1 MRKWNKL
8 LAMLLA
14 MVMVFGLTAT
24 AFAAEGDKS
33 EDPKTEATEPTEGE
47 DKDEATEPAEG
58 EDKDEATEP
67 TEGEDKDEATEPTE
81 GEDKD
86 EAAEPTEGEEDK
98 DEATEPTEGEDDK
111 DEATEPTEPAEP
123 AEPAAV
129 TFSDVA
135 ENNWFYE
142 FVMKMAAA
150 EVVNGYTD
158 GTFRP
163 QGAVTWGQA
172 LKMALLT
179 AKYEDAKPVE
189 GGSWA
194 SGYIALAKAEGIIA
208 EDAEIDHNK
217 NITRVEMCELLAKA
231 LKVAASEK
239 ESIFSDTDNGYVMA
253 LVDLEV
259 ISVAETFNPD
269 GELTRAELCKIL
281 ASVPEKSAEPTEPA
295 DPAEPA
301 EDEDKKDEADADKKD
316 EADADKAD
324 DADKTD
330 DADKADDADKDADAD
345 AKEPVEGDKE
355 PADDANA
362 DKDAE

>member
-8 LAMLLA
+8 LALALA

-33 EDPKTEATEPTEGE
+33 EDPKTEAAEPTEGE
-47 DKDEATEPAEG
+47 DKTDAAEPAEG
-58 EDKDEATEP
+58 EDKDDAAEPAEGEDKTDAAEPAEGEDKDDATEP
-67 TEGEDKDEATEPTE
+67 TEGEDKDDATEPT
-81 GEDKD
+81 
-86 EAAEPTEGEEDK
+86 
-98 DEATEPTEGEDDK
+98 
-111 DEATEPTEPAEP
+111 EP

-355 PADDANA
+355 PADDADA

>member
-8 LAMLLA
+8 LALVLA

-33 EDPKTEATEPTEGE
+33 EDPKTEAAEPTEGE
-47 DKDEATEPAEG
+47 DKTDATEPAEG
-58 EDKDEATEP
+58 EDKDDAAEP
-67 TEGEDKDEATEPTE
+67 AEGEDKD
-81 GEDKD
+81 D
-86 EAAEPTEGEEDK
+86 
-98 DEATEPTEGEDDK
+98 
-111 DEATEPTEPAEP
+111 ATEPTEPAEP

-301 EDEDKKDEADADKKD
+301 EDED
-316 EADADKAD
+316 
-324 DADKTD
+324 
-330 DADKADDADKDADAD
+330 D

-355 PADDANA
+355 PADDADA

>member
-8 LAMLLA
+8 LALALA

-33 EDPKTEATEPTEGE
+33 EDPKTEAAEPTEGE
-47 DKDEATEPAEG
+47 DKTDAAEPAEGEDKTDAAEPAEG
-58 EDKDEATEP
+58 EDKDDATEP
-67 TEGEDKDEATEPTE
+67 TEGEDKD
-81 GEDKD
+81 D
-86 EAAEPTEGEEDK
+86 
-98 DEATEPTEGEDDK
+98 
-111 DEATEPTEPAEP
+111 ATEPTEPAEP
-123 AEPAAV
+123 ATV

-194 SGYIALAKAEGIIA
+194 SGYIALAKAKGIIA

-324 DADKTD
+324 DADK
-330 DADKADDADKDADAD
+330 DADAD

-355 PADDANA
+355 PADDADA

>member
-8 LAMLLA
+8 LALVLA

-33 EDPKTEATEPTEGE
+33 EDPKTEAAEPTEGE
-47 DKDEATEPAEG
+47 DKTDATEPAEG
-58 EDKDEATEP
+58 EDKDDAAEPAEGEDKDDATEP
-67 TEGEDKDEATEPTE
+67 TEGEDKD
-81 GEDKD
+81 D
-86 EAAEPTEGEEDK
+86 
-98 DEATEPTEGEDDK
+98 
-111 DEATEPTEPAEP
+111 ATEPTEPAEP

-269 GELTRAELCKIL
+269 GELTRAQLCKIL

-330 DADKADDADKDADAD
+330 DADKADDTDKDADAD

-355 PADDANA
+355 PADDADA

>member
-8 LAMLLA
+8 LALLLA

-33 EDPKTEATEPTEGE
+33 EDPKTEAAEPTEGE
-47 DKDEATEPAEG
+47 DKTDATEPAEG
-58 EDKDEATEP
+58 EDKDDAAEPAEGEDKDDATEP
-67 TEGEDKDEATEPTE
+67 TEGEDKD
-81 GEDKD
+81 D
-86 EAAEPTEGEEDK
+86 
-98 DEATEPTEGEDDK
+98 
-111 DEATEPTEPAEP
+111 ATEPTEPAEP

-316 EADADKAD
+316 EADADKKDEA

-330 DADKADDADKDADAD
+330 DTDKADDADKDADAD

-355 PADDANA
+355 PADDADA

>member
-8 LAMLLA
+8 LALVLA

-33 EDPKTEATEPTEGE
+33 EDPKTEAAEPTEGE
-47 DKDEATEPAEG
+47 DKTDATEPAEG
-58 EDKDEATEP
+58 EDKDDAAEPAEGEDKDDATEP
-67 TEGEDKDEATEPTE
+67 TEGEDKD
-81 GEDKD
+81 D
-86 EAAEPTEGEEDK
+86 
-98 DEATEPTEGEDDK
+98 
-111 DEATEPTEPAEP
+111 ATEPTEPAEP

-330 DADKADDADKDADAD
+330 DADKADDTDKDADAD

-355 PADDANA
+355 PADDADA
-362 DKDAE
+362 DKDAK

>member
-8 LAMLLA
+8 LALVLA

-33 EDPKTEATEPTEGE
+33 EDPKTEAAETTEGE
-47 DKDEATEPAEG
+47 DKDDAAEPAEG
-58 EDKDEATEP
+58 EDKDDATEP
-67 TEGEDKDEATEPTE
+67 TEGEDKD
-81 GEDKD
+81 D
-86 EAAEPTEGEEDK
+86 
-98 DEATEPTEGEDDK
+98 
-111 DEATEPTEPAEP
+111 ATEPTEPAEP

-316 EADADKAD
+316 EADADKKDEA

-330 DADKADDADKDADAD
+330 DTDKADDADKDADAD

-355 PADDANA
+355 PADDADA

>member
-8 LAMLLA
+8 LALVLA

-33 EDPKTEATEPTEGE
+33 EDPKTEAAEPTEGE
-47 DKDEATEPAEG
+47 DKTDATEPAEG
-58 EDKDEATEP
+58 EDKDDAAEPAEGEDKDDATEP
-67 TEGEDKDEATEPTE
+67 TEGEDKDDATEPTE

-86 EAAEPTEGEEDK
+86 D
-98 DEATEPTEGEDDK
+98 
-111 DEATEPTEPAEP
+111 ATEPTEPAEP

-330 DADKADDADKDADAD
+330 DAD

-355 PADDANA
+355 PADDADA

>member
-67 TEGEDKDEATEPTE
+67 TEGEDKDEAAEPTE

-98 DEATEPTEGEDDK
+98 DEATEPTEGEDK

-281 ASVPEKSAEPTEPA
+281 ASVPEKSAEP
-295 DPAEPA
+295 A
-301 EDEDKKDEADADKKD
+301 EDEDKKDEADADQKD

-330 DADKADDADKDADAD
+330 DAD

-355 PADDANA
+355 PADDADA

>member
-8 LAMLLA
+8 LALVLA

-33 EDPKTEATEPTEGE
+33 EDPKTEAAEPTEGE
-47 DKDEATEPAEG
+47 DKTDAAEPAEG
-58 EDKDEATEP
+58 EDKDDAAEPAEGEDKDDATEP
-67 TEGEDKDEATEPTE
+67 TEGEDKDDATEPTE

-86 EAAEPTEGEEDK
+86 D
-98 DEATEPTEGEDDK
+98 
-111 DEATEPTEPAEP
+111 ATEPTEPAEP

-330 DADKADDADKDADAD
+330 DADKADDTDKDADAD

-355 PADDANA
+355 PADDADA

>member
-8 LAMLLA
+8 LALVLA

-33 EDPKTEATEPTEGE
+33 EDPKTEAAEPTEGE
-47 DKDEATEPAEG
+47 DKTDATEPAEG
-58 EDKDEATEP
+58 EDKDDAAEP
-67 TEGEDKDEATEPTE
+67 AEGEDKD
-81 GEDKD
+81 D
-86 EAAEPTEGEEDK
+86 
-98 DEATEPTEGEDDK
+98 
-111 DEATEPTEPAEP
+111 ATEPTEPAEP

-316 EADADKAD
+316 EADADK
-324 DADKTD
+324 TD
-330 DADKADDADKDADAD
+330 DTDKADDADKDADAD

-355 PADDANA
+355 PADDADA

>member
-67 TEGEDKDEATEPTE
+67 TEGEDKDEAAEPTE

-98 DEATEPTEGEDDK
+98 DEATEPTEGEDK

-269 GELTRAELCKIL
+269 
-281 ASVPEKSAEPTEPA
+281 A
-295 DPAEPA
+295 DQ
-301 EDEDKKDEADADKKD
+301 KD

-330 DADKADDADKDADAD
+330 DAD

-355 PADDANA
+355 PADDADA

>member
-8 LAMLLA
+8 LALVLA

-33 EDPKTEATEPTEGE
+33 EDPKTEAAEPTEGE
-47 DKDEATEPAEG
+47 DKTDATEPAEG
-58 EDKDEATEP
+58 EDKDDAAEP
-67 TEGEDKDEATEPTE
+67 AEGEDKD
-81 GEDKD
+81 D
-86 EAAEPTEGEEDK
+86 
-98 DEATEPTEGEDDK
+98 
-111 DEATEPTEPAEP
+111 ATEPTEPAEP

-330 DADKADDADKDADAD
+330 DADKADDTDKDADAD

-355 PADDANA
+355 PADDADA

>member
-8 LAMLLA
+8 LALALA

-33 EDPKTEATEPTEGE
+33 EDPKTEAAEPTEGE
-47 DKDEATEPAEG
+47 DKTDATEPAEG
-58 EDKDEATEP
+58 EDKTDAAEPAEGEDKDDATEP
-67 TEGEDKDEATEPTE
+67 TEGEDKDDATEPT
-81 GEDKD
+81 
-86 EAAEPTEGEEDK
+86 
-98 DEATEPTEGEDDK
+98 
-111 DEATEPTEPAEP
+111 EP

-316 EADADKAD
+316 EADADK
-324 DADKTD
+324 TD
-330 DADKADDADKDADAD
+330 DTDKADDADKDADAD

-355 PADDANA
+355 PADDADA

>member
-1 MRKWNKL
+1 
-8 LAMLLA
+8 
-14 MVMVFGLTAT
+14 
-24 AFAAEGDKS
+24 
-33 EDPKTEATEPTEGE
+33 
-47 DKDEATEPAEG
+47 
-58 EDKDEATEP
+58 
-67 TEGEDKDEATEPTE
+67 
-81 GEDKD
+81 
-86 EAAEPTEGEEDK
+86 
-98 DEATEPTEGEDDK
+98 
-111 DEATEPTEPAEP
+111 
-123 AEPAAV
+123 
-129 TFSDVA
+129 
-135 ENNWFYE
+135 
-142 FVMKMAAA
+142 
-150 EVVNGYTD
+150 
-158 GTFRP
+158 
-163 QGAVTWGQA
+163 
-172 LKMALLT
+172 MALLT

-217 NITRVEMCELLAKA
+217 NITRMEMCELLAKA

-316 EADADKAD
+316 EADADKKDEA
-324 DADKTD
+324 
-330 DADKADDADKDADAD
+330 DADKADDADKTDDAD

-355 PADDANA
+355 PADDADA

>member
-8 LAMLLA
+8 LALVLA

-33 EDPKTEATEPTEGE
+33 EDPKTEAAEPTEGE
-47 DKDEATEPAEG
+47 DKTDATEPAEG
-58 EDKDEATEP
+58 EDKDDAAEPAEGEDKDDATEP
-67 TEGEDKDEATEPTE
+67 TEGEDKD
-81 GEDKD
+81 D
-86 EAAEPTEGEEDK
+86 
-98 DEATEPTEGEDDK
+98 
-111 DEATEPTEPAEP
+111 ATEPTEPAEP

-281 ASVPEKSAEPTEPA
+281 ASVPEKSPEPTEPA

-330 DADKADDADKDADAD
+330 DADKADDTDKDADAD

-355 PADDANA
+355 PADDADA

>member
-47 DKDEATEPAEG
+47 
-58 EDKDEATEP
+58 
-67 TEGEDKDEATEPTE
+67 
-81 GEDKD
+81 
-86 EAAEPTEGEEDK
+86 
-98 DEATEPTEGEDDK
+98 DK

-281 ASVPEKSAEPTEPA
+281 ASVPEKSAEP
-295 DPAEPA
+295 A
-301 EDEDKKDEADADKKD
+301 EDEDKKDEADADQKD

-330 DADKADDADKDADAD
+330 DAD

-355 PADDANA
+355 PADDADA

>member
-8 LAMLLA
+8 LALVLA

-33 EDPKTEATEPTEGE
+33 EDPKTEAAEPTEGE
-47 DKDEATEPAEG
+47 DKTDATEPAEG
-58 EDKDEATEP
+58 EDKDDAAEPAEGEDKDDATEP
-67 TEGEDKDEATEPTE
+67 TEGEDKD
-81 GEDKD
+81 D
-86 EAAEPTEGEEDK
+86 
-98 DEATEPTEGEDDK
+98 
-111 DEATEPTEPAEP
+111 ATEPTEPAEP

-301 EDEDKKDEADADKKD
+301 EDADKKDEADADKKD

-330 DADKADDADKDADAD
+330 DADKADDTDKDADAD

-355 PADDANA
+355 PADDADA

>member
-8 LAMLLA
+8 LALALA

-33 EDPKTEATEPTEGE
+33 EDPKTEAAEPTEGE
-47 DKDEATEPAEG
+47 DKTDAAEPAEG
-58 EDKDEATEP
+58 EDKDDATEP
-67 TEGEDKDEATEPTE
+67 TEGEDKDDATEPT
-81 GEDKD
+81 
-86 EAAEPTEGEEDK
+86 
-98 DEATEPTEGEDDK
+98 
-111 DEATEPTEPAEP
+111 EP

-316 EADADKAD
+316 EADADK
-324 DADKTD
+324 TD
-330 DADKADDADKDADAD
+330 DTDKADDADKDADAD

-355 PADDANA
+355 PADDADA

>member
-8 LAMLLA
+8 LALVLA

-33 EDPKTEATEPTEGE
+33 EDPKTEAAEPTEGE
-47 DKDEATEPAEG
+47 DKTDATEPAEG
-58 EDKDEATEP
+58 EDKDDAAEPAEGEDKDDATEP
-67 TEGEDKDEATEPTE
+67 TEGEDKD
-81 GEDKD
+81 D
-86 EAAEPTEGEEDK
+86 
-98 DEATEPTEGEDDK
+98 
-111 DEATEPTEPAEP
+111 ATEPTEPAEP

-316 EADADKAD
+316 EADADKKDEA
-324 DADKTD
+324 
-330 DADKADDADKDADAD
+330 DADKADDADKTDDAD

-355 PADDANA
+355 PADDADA

>member
-8 LAMLLA
+8 LALALA

-33 EDPKTEATEPTEGE
+33 EDPKTEAAEPTEGE
-47 DKDEATEPAEG
+47 DKTDAAEPAEGEDKTDAAEPAEG
-58 EDKDEATEP
+58 EDKDDATEP
-67 TEGEDKDEATEPTE
+67 TEGEDKD
-81 GEDKD
+81 D
-86 EAAEPTEGEEDK
+86 
-98 DEATEPTEGEDDK
+98 
-111 DEATEPTEPAEP
+111 ATEPTEPAEP
-123 AEPAAV
+123 ATV

-194 SGYIALAKAEGIIA
+194 SGYIALAKAKGIIA

-316 EADADKAD
+316 EADADKKDEA

-330 DADKADDADKDADAD
+330 DTDKADDADKDADAD

-355 PADDANA
+355 PADDADA

>member
-8 LAMLLA
+8 LALVLA

-33 EDPKTEATEPTEGE
+33 EDPKTEAAETTEGE
-47 DKDEATEPAEG
+47 DKDDAAEPAEG
-58 EDKDEATEP
+58 EDKDDATEP
-67 TEGEDKDEATEPTE
+67 TEGEDKD
-81 GEDKD
+81 D
-86 EAAEPTEGEEDK
+86 
-98 DEATEPTEGEDDK
+98 
-111 DEATEPTEPAEP
+111 ATEPTEPAEP

-316 EADADKAD
+316 EADADK
-324 DADKTD
+324 TD
-330 DADKADDADKDADAD
+330 DTDKADDADKDADAD

-355 PADDANA
+355 PADDADA

>member
-8 LAMLLA
+8 LALVLA

-33 EDPKTEATEPTEGE
+33 EDPKTEAAEPTEGE
-47 DKDEATEPAEG
+47 DKTDATEPAEG
-58 EDKDEATEP
+58 EDKDDAAEPAEGEDKDDATEP
-67 TEGEDKDEATEPTE
+67 TEGEDKD
-81 GEDKD
+81 D
-86 EAAEPTEGEEDK
+86 
-98 DEATEPTEGEDDK
+98 
-111 DEATEPTEPAEP
+111 ATEPTEPAEP

-316 EADADKAD
+316 EADADKKDEAD
-324 DADKTD
+324 ADKKDEADADKTD
-330 DADKADDADKDADAD
+330 DTDKADDADKDADAD

-355 PADDANA
+355 PADDADA

>member
-8 LAMLLA
+8 LALVLA

-33 EDPKTEATEPTEGE
+33 EDPKTEAAEPTEGE
-47 DKDEATEPAEG
+47 DKTDATEPAEG
-58 EDKDEATEP
+58 EDKDDAAEPAEGEDKDDATEP
-67 TEGEDKDEATEPTE
+67 TEGEDKD
-81 GEDKD
+81 D
-86 EAAEPTEGEEDK
+86 
-98 DEATEPTEGEDDK
+98 
-111 DEATEPTEPAEP
+111 ATEPTEPAEP

-163 QGAVTWGQA
+163 QGAITWGQA

-330 DADKADDADKDADAD
+330 DADKADDTDKDADAD

-355 PADDANA
+355 PADDADA

>member
-8 LAMLLA
+8 LALALA

-33 EDPKTEATEPTEGE
+33 EDPKTEAAEPTEGE
-47 DKDEATEPAEG
+47 DKTDATEPAEG
-58 EDKDEATEP
+58 EDKDDAAEPAEGEDKTDAAEPAEGEDKDDATEP
-67 TEGEDKDEATEPTE
+67 TEGEDKDDATEPT
-81 GEDKD
+81 
-86 EAAEPTEGEEDK
+86 
-98 DEATEPTEGEDDK
+98 
-111 DEATEPTEPAEP
+111 EP

-316 EADADKAD
+316 EADADK
-324 DADKTD
+324 TD
-330 DADKADDADKDADAD
+330 DTDKADDADKDADAD

-355 PADDANA
+355 PADDADA

>member
-47 DKDEATEPAEG
+47 DKDEATEP
-58 EDKDEATEP
+58 
-67 TEGEDKDEATEPTE
+67 TEGEDKDEAAEPTE

-86 EAAEPTEGEEDK
+86 EAAEPTEGEDK
-98 DEATEPTEGEDDK
+98 DEATEPTEGADT

-295 DPAEPA
+295 EPAEPA
-301 EDEDKKDEADADKKD
+301 DPAEDEDKKDEDKKDEDKKDEADADQKD

-324 DADKTD
+324 DADKT
-330 DADKADDADKDADAD
+330 DDADKDADAD

-355 PADDANA
+355 PADDADA

>member
-8 LAMLLA
+8 LALVLA

-33 EDPKTEATEPTEGE
+33 EDPKTEAAEPTEGE
-47 DKDEATEPAEG
+47 DKTDATEPAEG
-58 EDKDEATEP
+58 EDKDDAAEP
-67 TEGEDKDEATEPTE
+67 AEGEDKD
-81 GEDKD
+81 D
-86 EAAEPTEGEEDK
+86 
-98 DEATEPTEGEDDK
+98 
-111 DEATEPTEPAEP
+111 ATEPTEPAEP

-330 DADKADDADKDADAD
+330 DAD

-355 PADDANA
+355 PADDADA

>member
-67 TEGEDKDEATEPTE
+67 TEGEDKDEA
-81 GEDKD
+81 
-86 EAAEPTEGEEDK
+86 AEPTEGEEDK
-98 DEATEPTEGEDDK
+98 DEATEPTEGEDK

-281 ASVPEKSAEPTEPA
+281 ASVPEKSAEPAEPAEPA

-301 EDEDKKDEADADKKD
+301 EDEDKKDEADADQKD

-330 DADKADDADKDADAD
+330 DAD

-355 PADDANA
+355 PADDADA

>member
-8 LAMLLA
+8 LALALA

-33 EDPKTEATEPTEGE
+33 EDPKTEAAEPTEGE
-47 DKDEATEPAEG
+47 DKTDAAEPAEGEDKTDAAEPAEG
-58 EDKDEATEP
+58 EDKDDATEP
-67 TEGEDKDEATEPTE
+67 TEGEDKDDATEPTE

-86 EAAEPTEGEEDK
+86 D
-98 DEATEPTEGEDDK
+98 
-111 DEATEPTEPAEP
+111 ATEPTEPAEP
-123 AEPAAV
+123 ATV

-194 SGYIALAKAEGIIA
+194 SGYIALAKAKGIIA

-316 EADADKAD
+316 EADADK
-324 DADKTD
+324 TD
-330 DADKADDADKDADAD
+330 DTDKADDADKDADAD

-355 PADDANA
+355 PADDADA

>member
-8 LAMLLA
+8 LALALA

-33 EDPKTEATEPTEGE
+33 EDPKTEAAEPTEGE
-47 DKDEATEPAEG
+47 DKTDATEPAEG
-58 EDKDEATEP
+58 EDKDDAAEPAEGEDKDDATEP
-67 TEGEDKDEATEPTE
+67 TEGEDKD
-81 GEDKD
+81 D
-86 EAAEPTEGEEDK
+86 
-98 DEATEPTEGEDDK
+98 
-111 DEATEPTEPAEP
+111 ATEPTEPAEP

-330 DADKADDADKDADAD
+330 DAD

-355 PADDANA
+355 PADDADA

>member
-8 LAMLLA
+8 LALVLA

-33 EDPKTEATEPTEGE
+33 EDPKTEAAEPTEGE
-47 DKDEATEPAEG
+47 DKTDATEPAEG
-58 EDKDEATEP
+58 EDKDDAAEP
-67 TEGEDKDEATEPTE
+67 AEGEDKD
-81 GEDKD
+81 D
-86 EAAEPTEGEEDK
+86 
-98 DEATEPTEGEDDK
+98 
-111 DEATEPTEPAEP
+111 ATEPTEPAEP

-316 EADADKAD
+316 EADADKKDEA
-324 DADKTD
+324 
-330 DADKADDADKDADAD
+330 DADKADDADKTDDAD

-355 PADDANA
+355 PADDADA

>member
-67 TEGEDKDEATEPTE
+67 TEGEDKDEAAEPTE

-98 DEATEPTEGEDDK
+98 DEATEPTEGEDK

-281 ASVPEKSAEPTEPA
+281 ASVPEKSAEPAE
-295 DPAEPA
+295 PAEPA
-301 EDEDKKDEADADKKD
+301 EDEDKKDEADADQKD

-330 DADKADDADKDADAD
+330 DAD

-355 PADDANA
+355 PADDADA

>member
-67 TEGEDKDEATEPTE
+67 TEGEDKDEA
-81 GEDKD
+81 
-86 EAAEPTEGEEDK
+86 AEPTEGEEDK
-98 DEATEPTEGEDDK
+98 DEATEPTEGEDK

-281 ASVPEKSAEPTEPA
+281 ASVPEKSAEPAEPA
-295 DPAEPA
+295 GDTDAEEPAEAA
-301 EDEDKKDEADADKKD
+301 EDEDKKDEADADQKD

-330 DADKADDADKDADAD
+330 DAD

-355 PADDANA
+355 PADDADA

>member
-8 LAMLLA
+8 LALVLA

-33 EDPKTEATEPTEGE
+33 EDPKTEAAEPTEGE
-47 DKDEATEPAEG
+47 DKTDATEPAEG
-58 EDKDEATEP
+58 EDKDDAAEPAEGEDKDDATEP
-67 TEGEDKDEATEPTE
+67 TEGEDKD
-81 GEDKD
+81 D
-86 EAAEPTEGEEDK
+86 
-98 DEATEPTEGEDDK
+98 
-111 DEATEPTEPAEP
+111 ATEPTEPAEP

-301 EDEDKKDEADADKKD
+301 EDEDKRDEADADKKD

-330 DADKADDADKDADAD
+330 DADKADDTDKDADAD

-355 PADDANA
+355 PADDADA

>member
-8 LAMLLA
+8 LALALA

-33 EDPKTEATEPTEGE
+33 EDPKTEAAEPTEGE
-47 DKDEATEPAEG
+47 DKTDAAEPAEG
-58 EDKDEATEP
+58 EDKDDATEP
-67 TEGEDKDEATEPTE
+67 TEGEDKDDATEPTE

-86 EAAEPTEGEEDK
+86 D
-98 DEATEPTEGEDDK
+98 
-111 DEATEPTEPAEP
+111 ATEPTEPAEP
-123 AEPAAV
+123 ATV

-194 SGYIALAKAEGIIA
+194 SGYIALAKAKGIIA

-239 ESIFSDTDNGYVMA
+239 ESVFSDTDNGYVMA

-316 EADADKAD
+316 EADADKKDEA

-330 DADKADDADKDADAD
+330 DTDKADDADKDADAD

-355 PADDANA
+355 PADDADA

>member
-8 LAMLLA
+8 LALVLA

-24 AFAAEGDKS
+24 AFAAKGDKS
-33 EDPKTEATEPTEGE
+33 EDPK
-47 DKDEATEPAEG
+47 
-58 EDKDEATEP
+58 
-67 TEGEDKDEATEPTE
+67 
-81 GEDKD
+81 
-86 EAAEPTEGEEDK
+86 
-98 DEATEPTEGEDDK
+98 
-111 DEATEPTEPAEP
+111 TEPAEP

-316 EADADKAD
+316 EADADKKDEA

-330 DADKADDADKDADAD
+330 DTDKADDADKDADAD

-355 PADDANA
+355 PADDADA

>member
-8 LAMLLA
+8 LALVLA

-33 EDPKTEATEPTEGE
+33 EDPKTEAAEPTEGE
-47 DKDEATEPAEG
+47 DKTDATEPAEG
-58 EDKDEATEP
+58 EDKDDAAEPAEGEDKDDATEP
-67 TEGEDKDEATEPTE
+67 TEGEDKD
-81 GEDKD
+81 D
-86 EAAEPTEGEEDK
+86 
-98 DEATEPTEGEDDK
+98 
-111 DEATEPTEPAEP
+111 ATEPTEPAEP

-316 EADADKAD
+316 EADADK
-324 DADKTD
+324 TD
-330 DADKADDADKDADAD
+330 DTDKADDADKDADAD

-355 PADDANA
+355 PADDADA

>member
-8 LAMLLA
+8 LALALA

-33 EDPKTEATEPTEGE
+33 EDPKTEAAEPTEGE
-47 DKDEATEPAEG
+47 DKTDATEPAEG
-58 EDKDEATEP
+58 EDKDDAAEP
-67 TEGEDKDEATEPTE
+67 AEGEDKTDAAEPAEGEDKDDATEPT
-81 GEDKD
+81 
-86 EAAEPTEGEEDK
+86 
-98 DEATEPTEGEDDK
+98 
-111 DEATEPTEPAEP
+111 EP

-295 DPAEPA
+295 

-316 EADADKAD
+316 EADADKKDEA

-330 DADKADDADKDADAD
+330 DTDKADDADKDADAD

-355 PADDANA
+355 PADDADA